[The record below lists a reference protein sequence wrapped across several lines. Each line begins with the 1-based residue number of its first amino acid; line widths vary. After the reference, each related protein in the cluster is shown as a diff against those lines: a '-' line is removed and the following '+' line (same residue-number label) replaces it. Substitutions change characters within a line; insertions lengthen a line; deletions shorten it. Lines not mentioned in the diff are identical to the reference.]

1 MKQFNFFSE
10 ENRLSRLSKMGDPLE
25 NVSTHINF
33 EIFRETIEN
42 AVLKQDKDPRKG
54 GRPPFD
60 AILMWKMALL
70 QEWYG
75 LSNDSVEYLVND
87 RLSFQRFLGLDL
99 NDKVPDANTLW
110 DFKEALAKKGVDK
123 ELFEQFERQMEEYG
137 VITRKGSIVDA
148 TFVEAP
154 RQRNSREENEII
166 KAGGIP
172 EEWEK
177 AEKANKYSQKD
188 TDARWAKKNNE
199 THYGYKDHIKVDT
212 ESKMIVNFEVT
223 DASVHDSQK
232 IVELCDEKD
241 EVIYR
246 MFQNKKYL

>member
-1 MKQFNFFSE
+1 MKQFIFFSE
-10 ENRLSRLSKMGDPLE
+10 DDRLARLSKMGDPLE
-25 NVSTHINF
+25 NVRAHIDF
-33 EIFRETIEN
+33 EIFRETIEST
-42 AVLKQDKDPRKG
+42 VLKQNKDPRKG

-60 AILMWKMALL
+60 TILMWKMVLL

-123 ELFEQFERQMEEYG
+123 ELFELFEKQMEEIG

-154 RQRNSREENEII
+154 RQRNSREENKII
-166 KAGGIP
+166 KEGGIP

-177 AEKANKYSQKD
+177 PEKAK
-188 TDARWAKKNNE
+188 
-199 THYGYKDHIKVDT
+199 
-212 ESKMIVNFEVT
+212 
-223 DASVHDSQK
+223 
-232 IVELCDEKD
+232 
-241 EVIYR
+241 
-246 MFQNKKYL
+246 